1 MFTGIVEA
9 CGRIADSEMRDAQQ
23 VMRLRIEHPE
33 TGRLQAVRVGDSI
46 AVNGVCLTACEVESG
61 SFCVDLGTATMART
75 TLMSL
80 VPMSAKVNLEPA
92 LRAGDPMGGHLVSG
106 HVDATAAITYIKQR
120 GESRELE
127 IRPPAQLRRY
137 LAPRGSVCVDG
148 ISLTIAEVRE
158 EGFRAMLI
166 PHTCAITIAG
176 DYQPQQRV
184 NLEVDLLAR
193 YMEQLLEERH
203 AS

>member
-9 CGRIADSEMRDAQQ
+9 CGRIAGSEMREAQHA
-23 VMRLRIEHPE
+23 VRLRIEHPA
-33 TGRLQAVRVGDSI
+33 TGRLQDIRVGDSI
-46 AVNGVCLTACEVESG
+46 AVNGVCLTACEVEAG
-61 SFCVDLGTATMART
+61 AFCADMGTVTMART

-80 VPMSAKVNLEPA
+80 VPTNAKVNLEPA
-92 LRAGDPMGGHLVSG
+92 LRAGDPMGGHLTSG
-106 HVDATAAITYIKQR
+106 HVDATAAIAYIKQC

-127 IRPPAQLRRY
+127 IRAPAQLRRY

-158 EGFRAMLI
+158 EGFRVMLI
-166 PHTCAITIAG
+166 PHTCAATIAG
-176 DYQPQQRV
+176 EYRPQQRV

-193 YMEQLLEERH
+193 YIEQLLEERD

>member
-9 CGRIADSEMRDAQQ
+9 CGRIADSEMREEQQ
-23 VMRLRIEHPE
+23 VMRLRIEHPDS
-33 TGRLQAVRVGDSI
+33 GRLQAVRVGDSI
-46 AVNGVCLTACEVESG
+46 AVNGVCLTACEVEPG
-61 SFCVDLGTATMART
+61 AFCADLGAATMART

-80 VPMSAKVNLEPA
+80 VPMNAAVNLEPA

-106 HVDATAAITYIKQR
+106 HVDATAAISYIKQL

-127 IRPPAQLRRY
+127 IQPPPQLRRY

-166 PHTCAITIAG
+166 PHTCAVTTAG

-184 NLEVDLLAR
+184 NLEVDLMAR
-193 YMEQLLEERH
+193 YIEQLLEERR

>member
-9 CGRIADSEMRDAQQ
+9 CGRIADSEMREAQQ
-23 VMRLRIEHPE
+23 AVRLRIEHPG
-33 TGRLQAVRVGDSI
+33 TGRLQEIRTGDSI
-46 AVNGVCLTACEVESG
+46 AVNGVCLTACKVEQG
-61 SFCVDLGTATMART
+61 AFCADLGPATMART

-80 VPMSAKVNLEPA
+80 VPANAPVNLEPA

-106 HVDATAAITYIKQR
+106 HVDATAAIAYIKER
-120 GESRELE
+120 GEGRELE

-148 ISLTIAEVRE
+148 VSLTIAEVRE
-158 EGFRAMLI
+158 EGFRVALI
-166 PHTCAITIAG
+166 PHTCEVTVAA
-176 DYQPQQRV
+176 DYRLQQRV

-193 YMEQLLEERH
+193 YIEQLLEERRD
-203 AS
+203 A